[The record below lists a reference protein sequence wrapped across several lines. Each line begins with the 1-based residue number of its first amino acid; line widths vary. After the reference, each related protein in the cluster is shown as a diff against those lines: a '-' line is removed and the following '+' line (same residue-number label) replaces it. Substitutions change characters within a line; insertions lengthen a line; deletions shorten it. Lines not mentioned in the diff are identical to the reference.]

1 MCIRDSNAPIL
12 IGVFFLGGLQMLFI
26 GLLGEY
32 IMSMNTRVINRPLVI
47 ESERITFTNQ
57 NEATEIGET
66 DDKNTM
72 R

>member
-1 MCIRDSNAPIL
+1 
-12 IGVFFLGGLQMLFI
+12 
-26 GLLGEY
+26 
-32 IMSMNTRVINRPLVI
+32 MNTRVINRPLVI
-47 ESERITFTNQ
+47 ESERINFTNQ